1 MSIKVSGLAALL
13 GLGMVLNGGAARAA
27 EELKVGDKAPDFS
40 LKASDGKTYSLADFK
55 GKKGVVI
62 AWFPKAFTGGCTAEC
77 KSFKE
82 LSSSLKDMD
91 VAYFTASTDKVDDNT
106 KFADSLS
113 VDYPILSD
121 PDKTV
126 ANAYGVINPARGFA
140 NRWTFYIDK
149 DGKIAAIEK
158 KIDTKIAASEVAA
171 KLKTLGIADKK

>member
-1 MSIKVSGLAALL
+1 MKYRTLL
-13 GLGMVLNGGAARAA
+13 GLGLAVALLAPQSRAD
-27 EELKVGDKAPDFS
+27 EPKVGDAAPEFTM
-40 LKASDGKTYSLADFK
+40 KGSDGKTYTLSDFK
-55 GKKGVVI
+55 GKKAVVV

-82 LSSSLKDMD
+82 LSGSLKDLD

-106 KFADSLS
+106 KFAESLS

-149 DGKIAAIEK
+149 DGKIAAVDK
-158 KIDTKIAASEVAA
+158 MVKPATSAADVAA
-171 KLKTLGIADKK
+171 KLKALGIADKK